1 MPKPQ
6 TPHVTDRIKMGRND
20 GAALFQLAKSFEHI
34 DQVNQ
39 LNKAMN
45 LPGLSAHEIAVAE
58 VRRNHADQRA
68 ALQGV
73 RS

>member
-45 LPGLSAHEIAVAE
+45 LPGLSAHEIAVA
-58 VRRNHADQRA
+58 
-68 ALQGV
+68 
-73 RS
+73 